1 VRTCATVA
9 RSRHSTV
16 FSNRPGWQSV
26 PLFLQPVAGAP
37 RLGYAG
43 LSFFYRHFRIM
54 RPIQLA
60 RVFFAAMLA
69 VFGSTVALAQDSNQ
83 LSGPAVNQPCM
94 ECGVIYE
101 IKTLT
106 SEREVA
112 RTVEERAPPA
122 GPFINIPLGRN
133 PVSQPSIGAIGDKK
147 MRSQFEETTYEIV
160 VRFDDDRFQRLET
173 RDVSGLYVGDRVRVR
188 QNRVE
193 RIE

>member
-1 VRTCATVA
+1 MRKGAAAAGVPGSAECSHGVRF
-9 RSRHSTV
+9 HSA
-16 FSNRPGWQSV
+16 SLLP
-26 PLFLQPVAGAP
+26 QPVAGGP

-43 LSFFYRHFRIM
+43 LSFFCRHLRVM

-60 RVFFAAMLA
+60 CSFFAALLA
-69 VFGSTVALAQDSNQ
+69 VFCSTFALAQESNQ

-133 PVSQPSIGAIGDKK
+133 PVSQPSIGAVGDKK
-147 MRSQFEETTYEIV
+147 MRGQFEETTYEIV
-160 VRFDDDRFQRLET
+160 VRFDDDRFLRLET

-188 QNRVE
+188 QNQVE
-193 RIE
+193 RID